1 MCLTAQ
7 PGISSPQLP
16 LIILIPARLIFL
28 DRETIGLP
36 RRTPLLAALP
46 SVSTPT
52 RARTYVRIHNMGAV
66 CSNASKTPRGSFVG
80 NPNGGSNPQ
89 KSFAPSSPNATE
101 VIVTTQMARS
111 SSSSNGGEKPVFA
124 VSHHAPAS
132 PSAPATSPVATT
144 HTATMDPQTPPPEP
158 AVRPST
164 TAAGAKPKKRVAI
177 AVENIS
183 DASSIPTVPK
193 DEATRT
199 LILEATESNTLF
211 EGLDLDTRL
220 ALIDVMSKKRVDAE
234 CDVIAQGA
242 ENDDARHF
250 YVLEKGKCAIRVRR
264 RDPVDGKPVMSDP
277 ERTLGSYA
285 SGDSFG
291 ELALLYG
298 APRAATIRAT
308 TDCELWALDRSH
320 YMAIKRRFQER
331 LSARKRE
338 LVDSVE
344 PFRALSPEHKATIAD
359 ALKCEV
365 FDEGDVVITEG
376 ETGDRF
382 YVVSSG
388 EFNYISLVWAIGVLT
403 ACFVQLLQ
411 AKFPCMWAARTPRR
425 LTSHTGNSPSS
436 APARASGKRRSSTT
450 MFAARPSR

>member
-1 MCLTAQ
+1 
-7 PGISSPQLP
+7 
-16 LIILIPARLIFL
+16 
-28 DRETIGLP
+28 
-36 RRTPLLAALP
+36 
-46 SVSTPT
+46 
-52 RARTYVRIHNMGAV
+52 MGAV

-80 NPNGGSNPQ
+80 NPKGGSNPQ
-89 KSFAPSSPNATE
+89 NLFAPSSPDATE

-111 SSSSNGGEKPVFA
+111 SSSSANGDEKPVFA

-132 PSAPATSPVATT
+132 PSAPATSPVAAT
-144 HTATMDPQTPPPEP
+144 HKSTMDDPQMPPPPEP
-158 AVRPST
+158 AVRAST
-164 TAAGAKPKKRVAI
+164 TTAGAKPKKRVAI

-220 ALIDVMSKKRVDAE
+220 ALIDVMTKKRVDAE
-234 CDVIAQGA
+234 SDVIAQGA

-344 PFRALSPEHKATIAD
+344 LFRALSPEHKATIAD

-388 EFNYISLVWAIGVLT
+388 KFIFIFLV
-403 ACFVQLLQ
+403 
-411 AKFPCMWAARTPRR
+411 
-425 LTSHTGNSPSS
+425 
-436 APARASGKRRSSTT
+436 
-450 MFAARPSR
+450 

>member
-1 MCLTAQ
+1 
-7 PGISSPQLP
+7 
-16 LIILIPARLIFL
+16 
-28 DRETIGLP
+28 
-36 RRTPLLAALP
+36 
-46 SVSTPT
+46 
-52 RARTYVRIHNMGAV
+52 MGAV

-80 NPNGGSNPQ
+80 NPKGGGSNPQ
-89 KSFAPSSPNATE
+89 KSFAPSSPDATE

-111 SSSSNGGEKPVFA
+111 SSSSANGDEKPVFA

-132 PSAPATSPVATT
+132 PSAPATSPVAAT
-144 HTATMDPQTPPPEP
+144 HTATMDDPQTPPPEP
-158 AVRPST
+158 AVRAST

-183 DASSIPTVPK
+183 DASSIPTVLK

-220 ALIDVMSKKRVDAE
+220 ALIDVMTKKRVDAE
-234 CDVIAQGA
+234 SDVIAQGA

-344 PFRALSPEHKATIAD
+344 LFRALSPEHKATIAD

-388 EFNYISLVWAIGVLT
+388 TFIFVLWLFAYT
-403 ACFVQLLQ
+403 NICFLQ

-425 LTSHTGNSPSS
+425 LKSHTGSSPSS
-436 APARASGKRRSSTT
+436 APARALGKRRSSTT
-450 MFAARPSR
+450 TFAARPSR

>member
-1 MCLTAQ
+1 
-7 PGISSPQLP
+7 
-16 LIILIPARLIFL
+16 
-28 DRETIGLP
+28 
-36 RRTPLLAALP
+36 
-46 SVSTPT
+46 
-52 RARTYVRIHNMGAV
+52 
-66 CSNASKTPRGSFVG
+66 
-80 NPNGGSNPQ
+80 
-89 KSFAPSSPNATE
+89 
-101 VIVTTQMARS
+101 MARS
-111 SSSSNGGEKPVFA
+111 SSSSANGDEKPVFA

-132 PSAPATSPVATT
+132 PSAPATSPVAATQ
-144 HTATMDPQTPPPEP
+144 TATIDDPPATPPPEP
-158 AVRPST
+158 AVRAST

-183 DASSIPTVPK
+183 DASSIPTVLK

-220 ALIDVMSKKRVDAE
+220 ALIDVMTKKRVDAE
-234 CDVIAQGA
+234 SDVIAQGA

-344 PFRALSPEHKATIAD
+344 LFRALSPEHKATIAD

-388 EFNYISLVWAIGVLT
+388 TFIFIFLV
-403 ACFVQLLQ
+403 
-411 AKFPCMWAARTPRR
+411 
-425 LTSHTGNSPSS
+425 
-436 APARASGKRRSSTT
+436 
-450 MFAARPSR
+450 

>member
-1 MCLTAQ
+1 MRRLVFRDARTAF
-7 PGISSPQLP
+7 GRTHTSPP
-16 LIILIPARLIFL
+16 
-28 DRETIGLP
+28 
-36 RRTPLLAALP
+36 
-46 SVSTPT
+46 TPT
-52 RARTYVRIHNMGAV
+52 RAHVRTYVSINMGAV

-80 NPNGGSNPQ
+80 NPKGGSNPQ
-89 KSFAPSSPNATE
+89 KSFAPSSPDATE

-111 SSSSNGGEKPVFA
+111 SSSSSNGDEKPVFA

-132 PSAPATSPVATT
+132 PSAPATSPVAAT
-144 HTATMDPQTPPPEP
+144 HTATIDDPQMPPPPEP
-158 AVRPST
+158 AVRAST

-211 EGLDLDTRL
+211 EGLDVDTRL
-220 ALIDVMSKKRVDAE
+220 ALIDVMTKKRVDAE

-344 PFRALSPEHKATIAD
+344 LFRALSPEHKATIAD

-388 EFNYISLVWAIGVLT
+388 TFIFVLLQFAHT
-403 ACFVQLLQ
+403 NICFFQ
-411 AKFPCMWAARTPRR
+411 AKFPCMLAARTPRR
-425 LTSHTGNSPSS
+425 LISHTGSSPSS
-436 APARASGKRRSSTT
+436 APARALGKRRSSTT
-450 MFAARPSR
+450 TFAARPSR

>member
-1 MCLTAQ
+1 
-7 PGISSPQLP
+7 
-16 LIILIPARLIFL
+16 
-28 DRETIGLP
+28 
-36 RRTPLLAALP
+36 LAA
-46 SVSTPT
+46 PT
-52 RARTYVRIHNMGAV
+52 RLHPHPRARTHVRIHNMGAV

-80 NPNGGSNPQ
+80 NPKGGSNPQ
-89 KSFAPSSPNATE
+89 KSFAPSSPDATE

-111 SSSSNGGEKPVFA
+111 SSSSANGDEKPVFA

-132 PSAPATSPVATT
+132 PSAPATSPVAATQ
-144 HTATMDPQTPPPEP
+144 TATIDDPPATPPPEP
-158 AVRPST
+158 AVRAST

-220 ALIDVMSKKRVDAE
+220 ALIDVMTKKRVDAE

-344 PFRALSPEHKATIAD
+344 LFRALSPEHKATIAD

-388 EFNYISLVWAIGVLT
+388 KFNFY
-403 ACFVQLLQ
+403 
-411 AKFPCMWAARTPRR
+411 FPCI
-425 LTSHTGNSPSS
+425 GNWFD
-436 APARASGKRRSSTT
+436 G
-450 MFAARPSR
+450 FV

>member
-1 MCLTAQ
+1 MT
-7 PGISSPQLP
+7 PQ
-16 LIILIPARLIFL
+16 A
-28 DRETIGLP
+28 
-36 RRTPLLAALP
+36 
-46 SVSTPT
+46 
-52 RARTYVRIHNMGAV
+52 
-66 CSNASKTPRGSFVG
+66 
-80 NPNGGSNPQ
+80 
-89 KSFAPSSPNATE
+89 
-101 VIVTTQMARS
+101 
-111 SSSSNGGEKPVFA
+111 
-124 VSHHAPAS
+124 
-132 PSAPATSPVATT
+132 
-144 HTATMDPQTPPPEP
+144 PPPEP
-158 AVRPST
+158 AVRAST

-220 ALIDVMSKKRVDAE
+220 ALIDVMTKKRVDAE
-234 CDVIAQGA
+234 SDVIAQGA

-344 PFRALSPEHKATIAD
+344 LFRALSPEHKATIAD

-388 EFNYISLVWAIGVLT
+388 TFIFVL
-403 ACFVQLLQ
+403 
-411 AKFPCMWAARTPRR
+411 
-425 LTSHTGNSPSS
+425 
-436 APARASGKRRSSTT
+436 
-450 MFAARPSR
+450 